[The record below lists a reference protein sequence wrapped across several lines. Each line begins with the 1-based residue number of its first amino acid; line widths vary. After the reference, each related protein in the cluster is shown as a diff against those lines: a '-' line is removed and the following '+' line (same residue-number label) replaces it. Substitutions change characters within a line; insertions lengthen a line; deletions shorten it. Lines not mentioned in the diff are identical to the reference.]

1 MRQFYSVTVPSTGK
15 GAVIHFEQPVRKKI
29 VLSSMAS
36 YIACSIGTETKDLEH
51 SFVMGALQNF
61 ELDFQRANTGKGVQD
76 LVFWRYDGGSNTRV
90 SISVSEYGSD
100 GDNKFFE

>member
-1 MRQFYSVTVPSTGK
+1 MRQFYSVIIPSTGE
-15 GAVIHFEQPVRKKI
+15 GGVIHFEQPVRKI
-29 VLSSMAS
+29 VLNSMAS
-36 YIACSIGTETKDLEH
+36 YIACSIGTKKDLEH
-51 SFVMGALQNF
+51 SFVTGALQNV

-90 SISVSEYGSD
+90 SISVSEYCSD

>member
-1 MRQFYSVTVPSTGK
+1 MRQFYSVTALSTGD
-15 GAVIHFEQPVRKKI
+15 GSVIHFEQPVRKI
-29 VLSSMAS
+29 VINTLAS
-36 YIACSIGTETKDLEH
+36 YIACSIGTEKKDLEH
-51 SFVMGALQNF
+51 SFVTGALQNV

-76 LVFWRYDGGSNTRV
+76 LVFWRYDGGSTTRV